1 MQALADILFGEFN
14 PCWKLSISFPYH
26 SGQTP
31 IYYNH
36 LPGWHSPKYAD
47 LATAQPLYSFGY
59 GLSYTSYKYSNL
71 KLSKS
76 SCSPE
81 ETITVSVDVTNIGK
95 YDGTEIVQLYVND
108 VISSIMTPVKELKGF
123 KKVQINAGDTKNV
136 SITLSVSDFSIV
148 DADEQYVV
156 ELGEFEIMVGQDSRN
171 ANLLKEI
178 LTVG

>member
-1 MQALADILFGEFN
+1 M
-14 PCWKLSISFPYH
+14 
-26 SGQTP
+26 
-31 IYYNH
+31 
-36 LPGWHSPKYAD
+36 
-47 LATAQPLYSFGY
+47 
-59 GLSYTSYKYSNL
+59 
-71 KLSKS
+71 
-76 SCSPE
+76 
-81 ETITVSVDVTNIGK
+81 
-95 YDGTEIVQLYVND
+95 QLYVND